1 MISALIHFPSH
12 FDFSPITSLVQFVAI
27 TSSPRYHGQETN
39 IIQGIQRDDNDVA
52 DSILEED
59 KYYRMHTISHNTNPY
74 RTGTSLSVA
83 ETLSYMK
90 T

>member
-27 TSSPRYHGQETN
+27 TSSPRYHGQCSN

-52 DSILEED
+52 DSI
-59 KYYRMHTISHNTNPY
+59 S
-74 RTGTSLSVA
+74 
-83 ETLSYMK
+83 
-90 T
+90 